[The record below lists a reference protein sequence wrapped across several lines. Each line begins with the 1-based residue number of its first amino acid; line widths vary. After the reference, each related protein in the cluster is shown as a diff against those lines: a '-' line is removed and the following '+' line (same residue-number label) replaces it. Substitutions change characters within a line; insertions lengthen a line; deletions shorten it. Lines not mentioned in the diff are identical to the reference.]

1 MTLLTCAALP
11 SSLSAQ
17 DLTTA
22 QPSPLLLNDVHSRL
36 NATMVAEVL
45 QPKTVDEVVA
55 AVNRAKAEKRSISI
69 SGARHSMGGQ
79 QWARDSLHLDMRGLS
94 KFLALDADKQLARA
108 EAGIT
113 WPALVDALEKAQAGK
128 DPILSITQ
136 KQTGAD
142 ELTLGGAVSTNIHGR
157 GLLWRPFIQD
167 IESITLVDA
176 EGAIR
181 KVSRIKDAELFSLVV
196 GGYGLFGVIT
206 EVEIRLRPRL
216 KLERVVEVMPITGV
230 TQRIEERIRDGFVLG
245 DFQFCPDEK
254 CDNFLKEGVFSCYKP
269 AAPDTVMPVSQLA
282 LNPDRWRNLI
292 LKAHINKAEAWN
304 DYTTYYKK
312 TSGQHYWLDRAQ
324 FNHYDTDYEERMQAA
339 TKDVPAGSLMI
350 LEVYVQR
357 PLLEDFMA
365 ASAEDFRKHHTN
377 VIYGTVRFIKRDGES
392 FLPWAKDDYACI
404 VFNLRVTHTPE
415 GVEKAKGEFR
425 RLIDRA
431 QARGGNFFLT
441 YHRWATKEQML
452 NGYPQFPQFLKLKKH
467 YDPEERFQSEWYR
480 YWKKAFSTVPGDWG
494 GPPLE
499 TPRSSD

>member
-1 MTLLTCAALP
+1 MISPRWCPPALALTLLAFAGAGSPLH
-11 SSLSAQ
+11 SQ
-17 DLTTA
+17 QLTADPAT
-22 QPSPLLLNDVHSRL
+22 PLLLNDVHSRL
-36 NATMVAEVL
+36 NATTVAEVL
-45 QPKTVDEVVA
+45 KPVTVDEVIT
-55 AVNRAKAEKRSISI
+55 AVKRAKEEKRSISI

-79 QWARDSLHLDMRGLS
+79 QWAKDSLHLDMRGLN
-94 KFLALDADKQLARA
+94 KFIALDAERGLARA

-128 DPILSITQ
+128 EPILSITQ

-176 EGAIR
+176 DAKVR
-181 KVSRIKDAELFSLVV
+181 KISRTQEPELFSLVV

-254 CDNFLKEGVFSCYKP
+254 SDNFLKEGVFSCYKP
-269 AAPDTVMPVSQLA
+269 AAPGTAMPVSQLS
-282 LNPDRWRNLI
+282 LNPERWRNLI
-292 LKAHINKAEAWN
+292 VKAHTNKAEAWN

-312 TSGQHYWLDRAQ
+312 TSGQYYGLDRAQ
-324 FNHYDTDYEERMQAA
+324 FNHYDVDYEERMQAA
-339 TKDVPAGSLMI
+339 TKEVPAGSLMI

-365 ASAEDFRKHHTN
+365 ASAEDFRKHNTN

-415 GVEKAKGEFR
+415 GVEKARGEFR

-452 NGYPQFPQFLKLKKH
+452 KGYPQFPQFLKLKKH

-480 YWKKAFSTVPGDWG
+480 YWREEFSKQ
-494 GPPLE
+494 
-499 TPRSSD
+499 